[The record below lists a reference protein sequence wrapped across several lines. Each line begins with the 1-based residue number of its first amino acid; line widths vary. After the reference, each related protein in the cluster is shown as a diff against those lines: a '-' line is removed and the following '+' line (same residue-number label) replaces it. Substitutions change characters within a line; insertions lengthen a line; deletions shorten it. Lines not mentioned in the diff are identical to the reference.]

1 MPRYSVAES
10 ANTHPSIVPF
20 VFESS
25 LSSSSSLSFLSNR
38 QFFCRRLH
46 RRRQHRTE
54 WMPLRPGTLPLPRP
68 RTRMI
73 IAPASTSIVPNQIPP
88 LLIGTDSPTAPTDS
102 IVTENLLM
110 NKSSSA
116 NISNIDDDD
125 EEQQYPSSVVEVPS
139 GYPLALTSASSSFGS
154 GNNITKQ
161 AVSDKAGT
169 VVSSSTDQLDS
180 FVVHTVSSSTIH
192 APVSDSREGT
202 TQTET
207 NNIEPNAVSTSRR
220 SLVIISGLIF
230 AAVAIGTLEKGSLID
245 YEMIASVQKRRY
257 VQLYLTGGRTAS
269 SDTLSTRFGACDSF
283 VDLPAPLRPSDDN
296 ATTNNSTITYALYLI
311 AIVGIIAL
319 LVRTR
324 MPYDPVA
331 DGGSNSS
338 AEHQNVNGD
347 SERDNNE
354 FNVSHNHDDD
364 SDNINDF

>member
-10 ANTHPSIVPF
+10 ANTHTSIVPF
-20 VFESS
+20 VFGSS
-25 LSSSSSLSFLSNR
+25 LSSPSSSLSALSNR
-38 QFFCRRLH
+38 RWFCRRLH
-46 RRRQHRTE
+46 RRRLNWTARATARSYI
-54 WMPLRPGTLPLPRP
+54 MLR
-68 RTRMI
+68 
-73 IAPASTSIVPNQIPP
+73 
-88 LLIGTDSPTAPTDS
+88 
-102 IVTENLLM
+102 
-110 NKSSSA
+110 SA
-116 NISNIDDDD
+116 RSFD
-125 EEQQYPSSVVEVPS
+125 EEQQYSSSVVEVPS
-139 GYPLALTSASSSFGS
+139 LSLISASSSFGS
-154 GNNITKQ
+154 GSNITKQ

-207 NNIEPNAVSTSRR
+207 NKVEPNAVSTPRR

-257 VQLYLTGGRTAS
+257 AQLYLTGGRTAS
-269 SDTLSTRFGACDSF
+269 SDTLSTSFGVCDSY
-283 VDLPAPLRPSDDN
+283 VDLPTPLRPSEDN

-354 FNVSHNHDDD
+354 LNVSHNHDDD